1 MPVLRILERMTDRE
15 LIKKLNS
22 LKNVG
27 PDSAWMS
34 SNRDILLSQISNSG
48 ARELST
54 WKMFVI
60 NFNSFVKVAA
70 QPAYALGMFLL
81 VLVGGGLFSHQV
93 FNSAKPNDS
102 LYIARIISEQ
112 ARLTTVFNSD
122 DRNKLAAKFS
132 LEHARDISTVLAD
145 PSFNN
150 EENKDQVAKLSES
163 FSKEIENVKTRISYL
178 SPKTE
183 TVQPEI
189 ESITP
194 EEGVVSMAGNDKDSK
209 GLQIAEKQP
218 VKEVPVL
225 LSTTSI
231 EEPEIQLSNIAS
243 ATPGEISSS
252 SVVIT
257 SSILDE
263 AQQLTNSKDY
273 QKASEK
279 LQEVSELIK

>member
-1 MPVLRILERMTDRE
+1 MTDRE

-22 LKNVG
+22 LKNIK

-34 SNRDILLSQISNSG
+34 GNRDLLLSQISNSG
-48 ARELST
+48 ARELSA

-70 QPAYALGMFLL
+70 QPAYALGIFLL

-145 PSFNN
+145 PNFNN

-178 SPKTE
+178 TPKTE
-183 TVQPEI
+183 TSQAVTEGA
-189 ESITP
+189 TP
-194 EEGVVSMAGNDKDSK
+194 EDDVVSMAGNDKDIK
-209 GLQIAEKQP
+209 GLQLSEKQP
-218 VKEVPVL
+218 TKEVPSL
-225 LSTTSI
+225 ATTST
-231 EEPEIQLSNIAS
+231 EEPSIDLASIAS

-263 AQQLTNSKDY
+263 AQQLSNSKDY

>member
-1 MPVLRILERMTDRE
+1 MTDRE
-15 LIKKLNS
+15 LIKKLS
-22 LKNVG
+22 TLKNIK

-34 SNRDILLSQISNSG
+34 SNRELLLSQISNSG
-48 ARELST
+48 ARELSA

-60 NFNSFVKVAA
+60 NFNSFVKVSA
-70 QPAYALGMFLL
+70 QPVYALGIFLL

-122 DRNKLAAKFS
+122 DRNKLAVQFS
-132 LEHARDISTVLAD
+132 LEHAKDISTVLAD
-145 PSFNN
+145 PSFNT

-163 FSKEIENVKTRISYL
+163 FNKEIENVKTRISYL
-178 SPKTE
+178 APKAESSEPETE
-183 TVQPEI
+183 
-189 ESITP
+189 ITS
-194 EEGVVSMAGNDKDSK
+194 EEDVVSMAGGEKDNQ
-209 GLQIAEKQP
+209 GLQVAEKQP
-218 VKEVPVL
+218 VKEVVPVVATNSESVATNSET
-225 LSTTSI
+225 LS
-231 EEPEIQLSNIAS
+231 IA
-243 ATPGEISSS
+243 PIEISSS
-252 SVVIT
+252 STMIT

-263 AQQLTNSKDY
+263 AKQLSDSKDY

>member
-1 MPVLRILERMTDRE
+1 MTDRE
-15 LIKKLNS
+15 LIKKLS
-22 LKNVG
+22 TLKNIK

-34 SNRDILLSQISNSG
+34 SNRELLLSQISNSG
-48 ARELST
+48 ARELSA

-60 NFNSFVKVAA
+60 NFNSFVKVSA
-70 QPAYALGMFLL
+70 QPVYALGIFLL

-122 DRNKLAAKFS
+122 DRNKLAVQFS
-132 LEHARDISTVLAD
+132 LEHAKDISTVLAD
-145 PSFNN
+145 PSFNT

-163 FSKEIENVKTRISYL
+163 FNKEIENVKTRISYL
-178 SPKTE
+178 APKTE
-183 TVQPEI
+183 SSEPKTEI
-189 ESITP
+189 TS
-194 EEGVVSMAGNDKDSK
+194 EEDVVSMAGSEKDNQ
-209 GLQIAEKQP
+209 GLQVAEKQP
-218 VKEVPVL
+218 VKEVVPVVATNSESVATNSET
-225 LSTTSI
+225 LS
-231 EEPEIQLSNIAS
+231 IA
-243 ATPGEISSS
+243 PIEISSS
-252 SVVIT
+252 STMIT

-263 AQQLTNSKDY
+263 AKQLSDSKDY

>member
-1 MPVLRILERMTDRE
+1 MTDRE

-22 LKNVG
+22 LKNIE

-34 SNRDILLSQISNSG
+34 SNRGVLLSQISNSG

-150 EENKDQVAKLSES
+150 EDNKDQVAKLSES

-178 SPKTE
+178 TPKTE
-183 TVQPEI
+183 INQPEI
-189 ESITP
+189 KNAVI
-194 EEGVVSMAGNDKDSK
+194 EEDVVSMAGSDKDTK
-209 GLQIAEKQP
+209 GLQISEKQS
-218 VKEVPVL
+218 VKEDSFL
-225 LSTTSI
+225 LATTSV
-231 EEPEIQLSNIAS
+231 EDSKAEGVNTAS
-243 ATPGEISSS
+243 ATPREISSS
-252 SVVIT
+252 SVAIT
-257 SSILDE
+257 SSIILDE
-263 AQQLTNSKDY
+263 AQQLSNSKDY

-279 LQEVSELIK
+279 LQEVRELIK